1 MENEKEFSEDIQIKL
16 IREER
21 EREWKRKEEDK
32 LKKANLDSI
41 KAEILKNENRL
52 KSKEIDGTK
61 MTFDLNGSVINIK
74 NVNIDNLAT
83 EFISTK

>member
-1 MENEKEFSEDIQIKL
+1 LENEKEFSEDIQIKL